1 MKLPR
6 NLSGQRLAGLLRR
19 HYGYD
24 LVRQKGSHM
33 TLAVVFRGVEHSVT
47 IPRHN
52 PLKAGTLASILADV
66 AQAHEVAP
74 GTVRIKLFG

>member
-1 MKLPR
+1 
-6 NLSGQRLAGLLRR
+6 
-19 HYGYD
+19 
-24 LVRQKGSHM
+24 M

-52 PLKAGTLASILADV
+52 PLQAGTLASILADV